1 MSTTTF
7 DQVWLQCLGFQCI
20 DFLCFRDLI
29 KLAELF
35 PIVCD
40 SLFHGSVLSKSFM
53 KRHWR
58 HLALS
63 SHDYVQTHD
72 CYELLYKQFT
82 QWQHAPSTC
91 LLPLPME
98 GFYPV
103 EPYLA
108 WRITSL
114 FLHQTEGQMELI
126 FYTNPQIHLL
136 LDIDLP
142 IGRLSFIT
150 VTVDDDTREFI
161 AYSEDEWSK
170 SQLLTKHDIL
180 ALVFELVMMPWY
192 RISLYGVAFD
202 IGMMLF
208 PPHSKHKIQ
217 NFPGE
222 YVSISKNP

>member
-1 MSTTTF
+1 MHEF

-20 DFLCFRDLI
+20 DYLCFRDLI
-29 KLAELF
+29 NLTRAY
-35 PIVCD
+35 PVVCD
-40 SLFHGSVLSKSFM
+40 SLFHGSILSKRFF
-53 KRHWR
+53 KRFW
-58 HLALS
+58 LQLVFS

-82 QWQHAPSTC
+82 QWQHTPSTC

-114 FLHQTEGQMELI
+114 FLYHSDGQMELI
-126 FYTNPQIHLL
+126 FYANPQMHSL

-142 IGRLSFIT
+142 MDRLSFTTI
-150 VTVDDDTREFI
+150 TVDDRGEFI
-161 AYSEDEWSK
+161 AYSEDDWSK
-170 SQLLTKHDIL
+170 SQSVKKQDIL
-180 ALVFELVMMPWY
+180 ALVFELLMMPWY
-192 RISLYGVAFD
+192 RISLYGVEFD
-202 IGMMLF
+202 VDMMLF

-222 YVSISKNP
+222 YLSISNNP